1 MAQSGAGSP
10 HYICFV
16 AKPRVSAAGGLAA
29 MRYVFA
35 RGRDVGTVALYRR
48 MRSKNACKTCA
59 LGMGGQEGGMV
70 NEVGHFPEVCKKS
83 VQAQAADMG
92 RVITEEDLGS
102 QSLIDL
108 QRHTSAQMEAMGRLT
123 FPIVATES
131 DTHFRRITWD
141 EAMSIASGSLT
152 STTPERTFWYS
163 SGRSSNEAGFLLQL
177 IARAFGTNNVNN
189 CSYYCHQ
196 ASGVALNSIYGSGT
210 ASVSLEDLEHTQLV
224 VLSGANPA
232 SNHPRLIT
240 QLIKLRRRGGKVIVI
255 NPLSE
260 LGLRRFRLPSDAR
273 SFVAGSDVSDLYL
286 QPHIGGDISLCI
298 ALLKGVIERNA
309 VDEAFVD
316 SATES
321 WDAVRSHVDEL
332 TWEFLVQT
340 SGVSKDQI
348 DAAVDIIVSAPSA
361 IFMWAMGLT
370 HHAHGTDNVR
380 ALANVALARGFLG
393 RPGSGLMP
401 IRGHSNVQGIG
412 SVGVSPTMK
421 SAFAKA
427 MADIYGID
435 AGLPAGLDTFASMN
449 AAHRGEIDVALMLGG
464 NLWASNPD
472 SRWASDALGRINT
485 VVSLTTKLNQGHVRG
500 RGATTVI
507 LPVLARDEE
516 HESTTQES
524 MFNYV
529 RMSDGGDPN
538 VSGEMR
544 SEVAVLADL
553 AHRILATDRFDWHDI
568 TSHDALRNA
577 IARTVPGY
585 AAAAAMTT
593 TKREFQI
600 AGRVFH
606 QPSFPTP
613 SGRAAFHRTPVPT
626 PELAVDEFLLMTVRS
641 EGQFNSVVYD
651 EEDLYRGNT
660 RRDVVML
667 SREDAQRLDLD
678 EGDPVIVTS
687 STGTMTVHAA
697 IVDIRP
703 GNLAMYYP
711 EANVLVDR
719 IQDHESLTPA
729 FKSVVVRL
737 SSPAR

>member
-1 MAQSGAGSP
+1 
-10 HYICFV
+10 
-16 AKPRVSAAGGLAA
+16 
-29 MRYVFA
+29 MRYVMA
-35 RGRDVGTVALYRR
+35 RGRDVGTLALYRR
-48 MRSKNACKTCA
+48 LRSKNACKTCA

-92 RVITEEDLGS
+92 RVITETDLRNL
-102 QSLIDL
+102 SLAEL
-108 QRHTSAQMEAMGRLT
+108 KRHTSAQMEAMGRLT
-123 FPIVATES
+123 FPIVATAH
-131 DTHFRRITWD
+131 DAHFRRISWD
-141 EAMSIASGSLT
+141 EALSIASDAIT
-152 STTPERTFWYS
+152 ATTPERTFWYS

-224 VLSGANPA
+224 VLAGANPA

-240 QLIKLRRRGGKVIVI
+240 QLIKLRRRGGKVIVV

-260 LGLRRFRLPSDAR
+260 LGLRRFRLPSDTR
-273 SFVAGSDVSDLYL
+273 SFLMGSDVSDLYL
-286 QPHIGGDISLCI
+286 QPHIGGDIALSV
-298 ALLKGVIERNA
+298 ALLKGIVERGC
-309 VDEAFVD
+309 VDRAFVD
-316 SATES
+316 SATEY
-321 WDAVRSHVDEL
+321 WDDIRSHVDEL
-332 TWEFLVQT
+332 TWTQLVDA
-340 SGVSKDQI
+340 SGVSRDQI
-348 DAAVDIIVSAPSA
+348 DAAVDMIVAAPSA

-370 HHAHGTDNVR
+370 HHAYGTDNVR
-380 ALANVALARGFLG
+380 ALGNIALARGFLG

-435 AGLPAGLDTFASMN
+435 ADLPPGLDTFASMN
-449 AAHRGEIDVALMLGG
+449 ASHRGEIDVALMLGG

-472 SRWASDALGRINT
+472 SPWASEALARIDT
-485 VVSLTTKLNQGHVRG
+485 VISLTTKLNQGHVHG

-516 HESTTQES
+516 EQATTQES

-529 RMSDGGDPN
+529 RLSEGGDPN
-538 VSGEMR
+538 VAGEMR

-553 AHRILATDRFDWHDI
+553 AHRILPADRFDWHDI
-568 TSHDALRNA
+568 TSHDALRQS

-585 AAAAAMTT
+585 TEAGDMTAT
-593 TKREFQI
+593 RREFQI

-606 QPSFPTP
+606 QPTFPTP
-613 SGRAAFHRTPVPT
+613 SGKAAFHLTPLP
-626 PELAVDEFLLMTVRS
+626 PRDLDDDEFLLMTIRS

-667 SREDAQRLDLD
+667 SAEDAKRLHLA
-678 EGDPVIVTS
+678 EGDPVTVTS
-687 STGTMTVHAA
+687 STGAMSVRAA

-719 IQDHESLTPA
+719 IQDQESLTPA

-737 SSPAR
+737 STPAR

>member
-1 MAQSGAGSP
+1 
-10 HYICFV
+10 
-16 AKPRVSAAGGLAA
+16 
-29 MRYVFA
+29 MRYVMA
-35 RGRDVGTVALYRR
+35 RGRDVGTLALYRR
-48 MRSKNACKTCA
+48 LRSKNACKTCA

-92 RVITEEDLGS
+92 RVITEKDLETL
-102 QSLIDL
+102 SLADL

-123 FPIVATES
+123 FPIIAAS
-131 DTHFRRITWD
+131 HDTHFRRITWD
-141 EAMSIASGSLT
+141 EALSIASNALT
-152 STTPERTFWYS
+152 STAPERTFWYS

-196 ASGVALNSIYGSGT
+196 ASGVALTSIYGSGT
-210 ASVSLEDLEHTQLV
+210 ASVSLEDLQHTQLV
-224 VLSGANPA
+224 VLAGANPA

-273 SFVAGSDVSDLYL
+273 SFLVGSDVSDLYL
-286 QPHIGGDISLCI
+286 QPHIGGDIALSV
-298 ALLKGVIERNA
+298 ALLKGIIERDA
-309 VDEAFVD
+309 VDDAFVD
-316 SATES
+316 SATEH
-321 WDAVRSHVDEL
+321 WDDVHAHVDEI
-332 TWEFLVQT
+332 TWTQLVDA
-340 SGVSKDQI
+340 SGVPKEQI
-348 DAAVDIIVSAPSA
+348 DAAVDMIVSAPSA

-370 HHAHGTDNVR
+370 HHAYGTDNVR
-380 ALANVALARGFLG
+380 ALGNIALARGFLG

-427 MADIYGID
+427 MEDIYGID
-435 AGLPAGLDTFASMN
+435 AGLPPGLDTFASMN
-449 AAHRGEIDVALMLGG
+449 AAHRGEIDAALMLGG

-472 SRWASDALGRINT
+472 SPWASEALARIGT

-500 RGATTVI
+500 RGATTLI

-516 HESTTQES
+516 QQATSQES

-529 RMSDGGDPN
+529 RLSDGGDPN

-553 AHRILATDRFDWHDI
+553 AHRILPDDRFDWHDI
-568 TSHDALRNA
+568 TSHDALRQS

-585 AAAAAMTT
+585 SEAAEMTT

-613 SGRAAFHRTPVPT
+613 SGKAAFHITPLP
-626 PELAVDEFLLMTVRS
+626 PRDLADDEFLLMTVRS

-667 SREDAQRLDLD
+667 SAEDAQRLHLF
-678 EGDPVIVTS
+678 EGDPVTVMS
-687 STGTMTVHAA
+687 ATGAMEVRAA
-697 IVDIRP
+697 IVDIRS

-719 IQDHESLTPA
+719 IQDRESLTPA

-737 SSPAR
+737 STPAR

>member
-1 MAQSGAGSP
+1 
-10 HYICFV
+10 
-16 AKPRVSAAGGLAA
+16 
-29 MRYVFA
+29 MRYVMA
-35 RGRDVGTVALYRR
+35 RGRDVGTLALYRR
-48 MRSKNACKTCA
+48 LRSKNACKTCA

-92 RVITEEDLGS
+92 RAITESDLRNL
-102 QSLIDL
+102 SLADL

-123 FPIVATES
+123 FPIIAAPH

-141 EAMSIASGSLT
+141 EAISIASNALT
-152 STTPERTFWYS
+152 ATTPERTFWYS

-210 ASVSLEDLEHTQLV
+210 ASVSLEDLQHTQLV
-224 VLSGANPA
+224 VLAGANPA

-273 SFVAGSDVSDLYL
+273 SFLIGSDVSDLYL
-286 QPHIGGDISLCI
+286 QPHIGGDIALSV
-298 ALLKGVIERNA
+298 ALLKGIIERDA
-309 VDEAFVD
+309 VDHAFVD
-316 SATES
+316 SATEH
-321 WDAVRSHVDEL
+321 WDDIRAHVDEI
-332 TWEFLVQT
+332 TWTQLVDA
-340 SGVSKDQI
+340 SGVPKDQI
-348 DAAVDIIVSAPSA
+348 DAAVDMLVAAPSA

-380 ALANVALARGFLG
+380 ALGNIALARGFLG
-393 RPGSGLMP
+393 RSGSGLMP

-427 MADIYGID
+427 MEDIYGIE
-435 AGLPAGLDTFASMN
+435 AGLPPGLDTFASMN
-449 AAHRGEIDVALMLGG
+449 AAHRGEIDAALMLGG

-472 SRWASDALGRINT
+472 SPWASEALERIET
-485 VVSLTTKLNQGHVRG
+485 VISLTTKLNQGHVRG

-516 HESTTQES
+516 EQATTQES

-529 RMSDGGDPN
+529 RLSEGGAPN
-538 VSGEMR
+538 VAGEMR

-553 AHRILATDRFDWHDI
+553 AHRILPPDRFDWHDI
-568 TSHDALRNA
+568 TSHDALRQS

-585 AAAAAMTT
+585 SEAADMTS

-606 QPSFPTP
+606 QPTFPTP
-613 SGRAAFHRTPVPT
+613 SGKAAFHITQLPPRD
-626 PELAVDEFLLMTVRS
+626 LADDEFLLMTVRS

-651 EEDLYRGNT
+651 EEDLYRGNA

-667 SREDAQRLDLD
+667 SAEDADRLHLC
-678 EGDPVIVTS
+678 EGDSVAVTS
-687 STGTMTVHAA
+687 STGVMEVRVA

-719 IQDHESLTPA
+719 IQDRESLTPA

-737 SSPAR
+737 STPAR

>member
-1 MAQSGAGSP
+1 
-10 HYICFV
+10 
-16 AKPRVSAAGGLAA
+16 
-29 MRYVFA
+29 MRYVMA
-35 RGRDVGTVALYRR
+35 RGRDVGTLALYRR
-48 MRSKNACKTCA
+48 LRSKNACKTCA

-92 RVITEEDLGS
+92 RVITEVDLETL
-102 QSLIDL
+102 SLADL

-123 FPIVATES
+123 FPIIAAPH

-141 EAMSIASGSLT
+141 EALSIASNALT

-196 ASGVALNSIYGSGT
+196 ASGVALTSIYGSGT
-210 ASVSLEDLEHTQLV
+210 ASVSLEDLQHTQLV
-224 VLSGANPA
+224 VLAGANPA

-273 SFVAGSDVSDLYL
+273 SFLVGSDVSDLYL
-286 QPHIGGDISLCI
+286 QPHIGGDIALSV
-298 ALLKGVIERNA
+298 ALLKGIIERDA
-309 VDEAFVD
+309 VDDAFVD
-316 SATES
+316 SATEH
-321 WDAVRSHVDEL
+321 WDDVHAHVDEI
-332 TWEFLVQT
+332 TWTQLVDA
-340 SGVSKDQI
+340 SGVPKEQI
-348 DAAVDIIVSAPSA
+348 DAAVDMIVSAPSA

-370 HHAHGTDNVR
+370 HHAYGTDNVR
-380 ALANVALARGFLG
+380 ALGNIALARGFLG

-427 MADIYGID
+427 MEDIYGID
-435 AGLPAGLDTFASMN
+435 AGLPPGLDTFASMN
-449 AAHRGEIDVALMLGG
+449 AAHRGEIDAALMLGG

-472 SRWASDALGRINT
+472 SPWASEALARIGT

-500 RGATTVI
+500 RGATTLI

-516 HESTTQES
+516 QQATSQES

-529 RMSDGGDPN
+529 RLSDGGDPN

-553 AHRILATDRFDWHDI
+553 AHRILPDDRFDWHDI
-568 TSHDALRNA
+568 TSHDALRQS

-585 AAAAAMTT
+585 SEAAEMTT

-613 SGRAAFHRTPVPT
+613 SGKAAFHITPLP
-626 PELAVDEFLLMTVRS
+626 PRDLADDEFLLMTVRS

-667 SREDAQRLDLD
+667 STEDAQRLHLFED
-678 EGDPVIVTS
+678 DPVTVTS
-687 STGTMTVHAA
+687 ATGSLLVRAA

-719 IQDHESLTPA
+719 IQDRESLTPA

-737 SSPAR
+737 SASAR

>member
-1 MAQSGAGSP
+1 
-10 HYICFV
+10 
-16 AKPRVSAAGGLAA
+16 
-29 MRYVFA
+29 MRYVLA
-35 RGRDVGTVALYRR
+35 RGRDVGTLALYRR
-48 MRSKNACKTCA
+48 LRSRNACKTCA

-92 RVITEEDLGS
+92 RVITDHDLATL
-102 QSLIDL
+102 SLSDL
-108 QRHTSAQMEAMGRLT
+108 AHHSSAQMEAMGRLT
-123 FPIVATES
+123 FPIAAGPR
-131 DTHFRRITWD
+131 DTHFHRLTWE
-141 EAMSIASGSLT
+141 EALGIASDAVAR
-152 STTPERTFWYS
+152 TTPARTFWYS

-196 ASGVALNSIYGSGT
+196 ASGVALTSIYGSGT
-210 ASVSLEDLEHTQLV
+210 ASVSLDDLEHTDLV
-224 VLSGANPA
+224 VLAGANPA

-273 SFVAGSDVSDLYL
+273 SFFAGSDVSDLYL
-286 QPHIGGDISLCI
+286 QPHIGGDIPLSI
-298 ALLKGVIERNA
+298 ALLKGVMDRNA
-309 VDEAFVD
+309 IDETFIGE
-316 SATES
+316 ATENWESVRAHVESTS
-321 WDAVRSHVDEL
+321 WD
-332 TWEFLVQT
+332 TLVAS
-340 SGVSKDQI
+340 SGVPREQI
-348 DAAVDIIVSAPSA
+348 DAAVDMIAAAPSA

-370 HHAHGTDNVR
+370 HHAYGTDNVR
-380 ALANVALARGFLG
+380 ALANIALARGFLG

-412 SVGVSPTMK
+412 SVGVSPAMK
-421 SAFAKA
+421 SAFADA

-435 AGLPAGLDTFASMN
+435 TALPPGLDTFASMT
-449 AAHRGEIDVALMLGG
+449 AAHDGEIDVAVMLGG

-472 SRWASDALGRINT
+472 SPWATEALARIGT

-500 RGATTVI
+500 RGETTVI

-516 HESTTQES
+516 QQATTQES

-529 RMSDGGDPN
+529 RLSDGGDPA

-553 AHRILATDRFDWHDI
+553 AHRILPADRFEWHDI
-568 TSHDALRNA
+568 TSHDALRRS

-585 AAAAAMTT
+585 AEAADMTT

-606 QPSFPTP
+606 EPRFTTP
-613 SGRAAFHRTPVPT
+613 SGKAMFHRTEIPPRDL
-626 PELAVDEFLLMTVRS
+626 ELGQYLLMTVRS

-651 EEDLYRGNT
+651 EEDLYRGNL

-667 SREDAQRLDLD
+667 CAEDAAHLGVV
-678 EGDPVIVTS
+678 EGDPLEVRS
-687 STGTMTVHAA
+687 STGVMRVHAA
-697 IVDIRP
+697 IVDIRA
-703 GNLAMYYP
+703 GNIAMYYP

-719 IQDHESLTPA
+719 AQDPESRTPA
-729 FKSVVVRL
+729 FKSVPVTL
-737 SSPAR
+737 TPA

>member
-1 MAQSGAGSP
+1 
-10 HYICFV
+10 
-16 AKPRVSAAGGLAA
+16 
-29 MRYVFA
+29 MRYVMA
-35 RGRDVGTVALYRR
+35 RGRDVGTLALYRR
-48 MRSKNACKTCA
+48 LRSKNACKTCA

-92 RVITEEDLGS
+92 RAITESDLRNL
-102 QSLIDL
+102 SLADL

-123 FPIVATES
+123 FPIIAAPH

-141 EAMSIASGSLT
+141 EAISIASNALT
-152 STTPERTFWYS
+152 ATTPERTFWYS

-210 ASVSLEDLEHTQLV
+210 ASVSLEDLQHTQLV
-224 VLSGANPA
+224 VLAGANPA

-273 SFVAGSDVSDLYL
+273 SFLIGSDVSDLYL
-286 QPHIGGDISLCI
+286 QPHIGGDIALSV
-298 ALLKGVIERNA
+298 ALLKGIIERDA
-309 VDEAFVD
+309 VDHAFVD
-316 SATES
+316 SATEH
-321 WDAVRSHVDEL
+321 WDDIRAHVDEI
-332 TWEFLVQT
+332 TWTQLVDA
-340 SGVSKDQI
+340 SGVPKDQI
-348 DAAVDIIVSAPSA
+348 DAAVDMLVAAPSA

-380 ALANVALARGFLG
+380 ALGNIALARGFLG
-393 RPGSGLMP
+393 RSGSGLMP

-427 MADIYGID
+427 MEDIYGIE
-435 AGLPAGLDTFASMN
+435 AGLPPGLDTFASMN
-449 AAHRGEIDVALMLGG
+449 AAHRGEIDAALMLGG

-472 SRWASDALGRINT
+472 SPWASEALERIET
-485 VVSLTTKLNQGHVRG
+485 VISLTTKLNQGHVRG

-516 HESTTQES
+516 EQATTQES

-529 RMSDGGDPN
+529 RLSEGGAPN
-538 VSGEMR
+538 VAGEMR

-553 AHRILATDRFDWHDI
+553 AHRILPPDRFDWHDI
-568 TSHDALRNA
+568 TSHDALRQS

-585 AAAAAMTT
+585 SEAADMTS

-606 QPSFPTP
+606 QPTFPTP
-613 SGRAAFHRTPVPT
+613 SGKAAFHITQLPPRD
-626 PELAVDEFLLMTVRS
+626 LADDEFLLMTVRS

-651 EEDLYRGNT
+651 EEDLYRGNA

-667 SREDAQRLDLD
+667 SAEDADRLHLA
-678 EGDPVIVTS
+678 EGDLVTVTS
-687 STGTMTVHAA
+687 STGAMAVHAA

-719 IQDHESLTPA
+719 IQDRESLTPA

-737 SSPAR
+737 STPAR

>member
-1 MAQSGAGSP
+1 M
-10 HYICFV
+10 
-16 AKPRVSAAGGLAA
+16 
-29 MRYVFA
+29 A
-35 RGRDVGTVALYRR
+35 RGRDVGTIALYRR
-48 MRSKNACKTCA
+48 LRSKNACKTCA

-92 RVITEEDLGS
+92 RVITEADLGKL
-102 QSLIDL
+102 SLVDL
-108 QRHTSAQMEAMGRLT
+108 ERHTSAQMEAMGRLT
-123 FPIVATES
+123 FPIIATPR
-131 DTHFRRITWD
+131 DGHFRRITWD
-141 EAMSIASGSLT
+141 EAISVASRALT

-210 ASVSLEDLEHTQLV
+210 ASVSLEDLQHTQLV
-224 VLSGANPA
+224 VLAGANPA

-273 SFVAGSDVSDLYL
+273 SFMAGSDVSDLYL
-286 QPHIGGDISLCI
+286 QPHIGGDIALSL
-298 ALLKGVIERNA
+298 ALLKGIIERDA
-309 VDEAFVD
+309 VDHAFVTD
-316 SATES
+316 ATEN
-321 WDAVRSHVDEL
+321 WDAVRSQVAELSWAQLVDA
-332 TWEFLVQT
+332 
-340 SGVSKDQI
+340 SGVPRDQI
-348 DAAVDIIVSAPSA
+348 DAAVTMIIAAPSA

-380 ALANVALARGFLG
+380 ALGNIALARGFLG

-435 AGLPAGLDTFASMN
+435 ADLPPGLDTYASMN

-472 SRWASDALGRINT
+472 SEWASEALARIDT

-507 LPVLARDEE
+507 VPVLARDEE
-516 HESTTQES
+516 QQATTQES

-529 RMSDGGDPN
+529 RLSDGGDPN
-538 VSGEMR
+538 VAGKMR

-553 AHRILATDRFDWHDI
+553 AHRILPADRFDWHDV
-568 TSHDALRNA
+568 TSHDALRQS

-585 AAAAAMTT
+585 AEAADMAA

-606 QPSFPTP
+606 QPTFPTP
-613 SGRAAFHRTPVPT
+613 SGRAAFHRTPLPARG
-626 PELAVDEFLLMTVRS
+626 LADTEFLLMTVRS

-660 RRDVVML
+660 SRDVVMI
-667 SREDAQRLDLD
+667 SAQDAARLDLT
-678 EGDPVIVTS
+678 EGDPVTVRS
-687 STGTMTVHAA
+687 ATGAMSVRTA

-719 IQDHESLTPA
+719 IQDRESLTPA
-729 FKSVVVRL
+729 FKSIVVRL
-737 SSPAR
+737 AKDVRDPEEHSDLAADQRRG

>member
-1 MAQSGAGSP
+1 
-10 HYICFV
+10 
-16 AKPRVSAAGGLAA
+16 
-29 MRYVFA
+29 MRYVVA
-35 RGRDVGTVALYRR
+35 RGRDVGTLALYRR
-48 MRSKNACKTCA
+48 LRSRNACKTCA

-92 RVITEEDLGS
+92 RVITEGDLATL
-102 QSLIDL
+102 SLSEL
-108 QRHTSAQMEAMGRLT
+108 AHHSSAQMEAMGRLT
-123 FPIVATES
+123 FPIAAGPR
-131 DTHFRRITWD
+131 DTHFRRLTWE
-141 EAMSIASGSLT
+141 EALGIASGAVAR
-152 STTPERTFWYS
+152 TTPARTFWYS

-196 ASGVALNSIYGSGT
+196 ASGVALTSIYGSGT
-210 ASVSLEDLEHTQLV
+210 ASVSLDDLEHTDLV
-224 VLSGANPA
+224 VLAGANPA

-273 SFVAGSDVSDLYL
+273 SFIAGSDVSDLYL
-286 QPHIGGDISLCI
+286 QPHIGGDIPLSM
-298 ALLKGVIERNA
+298 ALLKGLIDRNA
-309 VDEAFVD
+309 IDETFIGE
-316 SATES
+316 ATENWESVHAHVASTS
-321 WDAVRSHVDEL
+321 WDTLIAS
-332 TWEFLVQT
+332 
-340 SGVSKDQI
+340 SGVPREQI
-348 DAAVDIIVSAPSA
+348 DAAVDMIAAAPSA

-370 HHAHGTDNVR
+370 HHAYGTDNVR
-380 ALANVALARGFLG
+380 ALANIALARGFLG

-412 SVGVSPTMK
+412 SVGVSPAMK
-421 SAFAKA
+421 SAFADA

-435 AGLPAGLDTFASMN
+435 TALPPGLDTFASMT
-449 AAHRGEIDVALMLGG
+449 AAHDGEIDVAVMLGG

-472 SRWASDALGRINT
+472 SPWATEALARIGT

-500 RGATTVI
+500 RGETTVI

-516 HESTTQES
+516 QQATTQES

-529 RMSDGGDPN
+529 RLSDGGDPA

-553 AHRILATDRFDWHDI
+553 AHRILPADRFEWHDI
-568 TSHDALRNA
+568 TSHDALRRS

-585 AAAAAMTT
+585 AEAADMTT

-606 QPSFPTP
+606 EPRFTTP
-613 SGRAAFHRTPVPT
+613 SGKAMFHRTEIPPRDLE
-626 PELAVDEFLLMTVRS
+626 PGQYLLMTVRS

-651 EEDLYRGNT
+651 EEDLYRGNL

-667 SREDAQRLDLD
+667 SAEDAAHLGVA
-678 EGDPVIVTS
+678 EGDPLEVRS
-687 STGTMTVHAA
+687 STGVMRVHAA
-697 IVDIRP
+697 IVDIRA
-703 GNLAMYYP
+703 GNIAMYYP

-719 IQDHESLTPA
+719 AQDPESRTPA
-729 FKSVVVRL
+729 FKSVPVTLTAV
-737 SSPAR
+737 